1 MAPKDSLPLA
11 LRLYRGSTRLAGPFA
26 GLVLK
31 RRLKRGKEE
40 PTRVSE
46 RRGIPSLRRP
56 KGPLVWVHGASVGEI
71 MSVFPLL
78 ERIRASGCVVL
89 LTSGTVTAARL
100 AEDRLPVG
108 ILHQFSPIDVPS
120 YVKRFLDHWKPD
132 LVLLAES
139 EFWPNVITQG
149 AERGIP
155 FVLIN
160 GRLSQRSFD
169 RWKRLRKTATALL
182 SRMDLI
188 LAQEHDDARR
198 LTALGAP
205 RVFTTGN
212 LKFDV
217 PPPPAD
223 SLALTALDRSLLKR
237 TVVLA
242 TSTHQGEEAMIIEA
256 HRRLRRKMP
265 GLMTIIAPR
274 HPDRGRKIVEIAEES
289 GLVAVMRSRGHL
301 PDRGTEIYVADTIG
315 ELGLFYRLAPIVFV
329 GGSLVKRGG
338 QNPIEPAK
346 LDSAILH
353 GPYVANFTAIY
364 AELNRQRGAATVN
377 DVDSLTTSIQRLLDD
392 PDLVRNMS
400 QSAKATVTRMGGALE
415 RTFAAI
421 EPYLIQL
428 RLTR

>member
-1 MAPKDSLPLA
+1 MPPKDGLPLA
-11 LRLYRGSTRLAGPFA
+11 LRLYRSSTRFAGPFA

-46 RRGIPSLRRP
+46 RRGVPSLRRP

-71 MSVFPLL
+71 TSVFPLL
-78 ERIRASGCVVL
+78 ERIRASGCAVL
-89 LTSGTVTAARL
+89 LTSGTITAARL
-100 AEDRLPVG
+100 AEERLPDG
-108 ILHQFSPIDVPS
+108 ILHQFAPIDVPS
-120 YVKRFLDHWKPD
+120 YVKRFLDHWRPN

-139 EFWPNVITQG
+139 ELWPNLITQG

-155 FVLIN
+155 LVLIN
-160 GRLSQRSFD
+160 GRLSQRSFQ
-169 RWKRLRKTATALL
+169 RWRRLRKTATALL

-188 LAQEHDDARR
+188 LAQEEEDARR
-198 LTALGAP
+198 LSELGAP

-223 SLALTALDRSLLKR
+223 SLALTALDRSLQKR
-237 TVVLA
+237 PVILA
-242 TSTHQGEEAMIIEA
+242 TSTHSGEEALVIEA

-265 GLMTIIAPR
+265 GLLTIIAPR
-274 HPDRGRKIVEIAEES
+274 HPERGAEVVEIAEEM
-289 GLVAVMRSRGHL
+289 GLVAVTRARGHL

-315 ELGLFYRLAPIVFV
+315 ELGLFYRIAPIVFV

-346 LDSAILH
+346 LGTAILH
-353 GPYVANFTAIY
+353 GPYVSNFTAIY
-364 AELNRQRGAATVN
+364 AELNRQHGAATVN
-377 DVDSLTTSIQRLLDD
+377 DVDSLTSSIQRLLDD
-392 PDLVRNMS
+392 PQLVRDMS
-400 QSAKATVTRMGGALE
+400 QSAKTTVFRMGGAFE

-421 EPYLIQL
+421 EPYLLQL
-428 RLTR
+428 RLAR

>member
-1 MAPKDSLPLA
+1 
-11 LRLYRGSTRLAGPFA
+11 TRLAGPFA

-31 RRLKRGKEE
+31 RRLKRGKEDS
-40 PTRVSE
+40 TRVSE

-274 HPDRGRKIVEIAEES
+274 HPDRGREIVEIAEES

-400 QSAKATVTRMGGALE
+400 
-415 RTFAAI
+415 
-421 EPYLIQL
+421 
-428 RLTR
+428 